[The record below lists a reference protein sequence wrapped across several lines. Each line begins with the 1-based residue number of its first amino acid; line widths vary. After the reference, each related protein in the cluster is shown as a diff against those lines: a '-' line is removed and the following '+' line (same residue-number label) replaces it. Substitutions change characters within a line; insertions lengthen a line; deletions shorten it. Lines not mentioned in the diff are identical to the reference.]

1 MSKAKRNGL
10 ENALK
15 KAGLDPATL
24 KDAPVEAELDDAR
37 QEAEALLRF
46 SDAPEPGAFIE
57 ATELSTG
64 MENAT
69 GELQVSF
76 GYPGYYGSDDGSMW
90 EKVKSLK
97 PQHVV
102 LIVA

>member
-1 MSKAKRNGL
+1 
-10 ENALK
+10 
-15 KAGLDPATL
+15 
-24 KDAPVEAELDDAR
+24 
-37 QEAEALLRF
+37 
-46 SDAPEPGAFIE
+46 
-57 ATELSTG
+57 